1 MEVASERAAETS
13 KPADFDSFFRERF
26 EDVARSVAL
35 IAGDIGAGQDAAQ
48 EAFVRLHARWDRME
62 SEQHARNFV
71 YRVAVNVVRSHLR
84 RYRRLILTGLGT
96 GDATD
101 PAADPGTSTVEWLSM
116 AEALARLTP
125 RQRSC
130 VVLTDLAGLD
140 SASVGR
146 ILRIEPATVRVHL
159 MRARQMLRE
168 FLQVRGDT

>member
-1 MEVASERAAETS
+1 MEVASEQAAES

-26 EDVARSVAL
+26 ADVARSAAL

-62 SEQHARNFV
+62 SEEHARNFV
-71 YRVAVNVVRSHLR
+71 YGVAVNLVRSHLR

-96 GDATD
+96 GDTTD
-101 PAADPGTSTVEWLSM
+101 PASDPGDSTVEWLSV

-130 VVLTDLAGLD
+130 VILTDYAGLD
-140 SASVGR
+140 SASVGG
-146 ILRIEPATVRVHL
+146 ILGIGPATVRVHV
-159 MRARQMLRE
+159 MRARQRLRE
-168 FLQVRGDT
+168 ALEVRGEA